1 MAETTP
7 TITVDDPFELS
18 ADFGNTASSEE
29 EFQSFRA
36 TFDASGQY
44 LCSQEWD
51 TGTRYTSEADYCDGT
66 PDIVAALTT
75 LLTAFGDV
83 ISTTCVQSRTEIRFE
98 AGVGAHISLEGHQH
112 TTNPHVNGTLLVANV
127 ASVIPVSSGNGV
139 PVLITAVGASATP
152 LSATLTFEMEHIDK
166 AGADGT
172 HFAGQNLRCHVTLS
186 VDYEGHPTSI
196 TPGDWLN
203 IVLVKSKSNED
214 TPTATVTAEQWIDVS

>member
-7 TITVDDPFELS
+7 TITVDDPFALPAS
-18 ADFGNTASSEE
+18 FGNSASSEE
-29 EFQSFRA
+29 DFQSFRA

-51 TGTRYTSEADYCDGT
+51 TGTRYTSEADYCAAV
-66 PDIVAALTT
+66 PDIVAALST
-75 LLTAFGDV
+75 LLTTFGETV
-83 ISTTCVQSRTEIRFE
+83 STTLVQTRTEVRFE
-98 AGVGAHISLEGHQH
+98 VGVGAHVSLEGHQH
-112 TTNPHVNGTLLVANV
+112 DSTPHVNGTLLTADV
-127 ASVIPVSSGNGV
+127 SGTIPASSGTGV

-152 LSATLTFEMEHIDK
+152 LSATITYEMEHIDK
-166 AGADGT
+166 AGANGV

-196 TPGDWLN
+196 TAGNWLN